1 MTVQC
6 LITSCIVQLNKSLK
20 GLKLHWPNIL
30 YFSTGSILERK
41 WDWSISL
48 SLVCLCKYAFHK
60 TSDQL
65 TPTGY
70 KFLALFLVD
79 KINGRVTSQMFFCPH
94 EDFFIGYLVFDGIRI
109 CHCSQQQL
117 FCKVQEESLVTFSFC
132 LLSYCEPQC
141 SRLVYIASCNIA
153 WL

>member
-79 KINGRVTSQMFFCPH
+79 KINGRVTSQMFFCLH
-94 EDFFIGYLVFDGIRI
+94 EDFFIHYLVFVGIRI
-109 CHCSQQQL
+109 CHCFPETVILWSARRITDNI
-117 FCKVQEESLVTFSFC
+117 LVLHIV
-132 LLSYCEPQC
+132 LLWATMFKIN
-141 SRLVYIASCNIA
+141 VHTSCNIA
-153 WL
+153 RL

>member
-1 MTVQC
+1 MG
-6 LITSCIVQLNKSLK
+6 LIN
-20 GLKLHWPNIL
+20 
-30 YFSTGSILERK
+30 
-41 WDWSISL
+41 ISL

-94 EDFFIGYLVFDGIRI
+94 EDFFIGYLVFVGIRI
-109 CHCSQQQL
+109 CHCFPETVIL
-117 FCKVQEESLVTFSFC
+117 
-132 LLSYCEPQC
+132 
-141 SRLVYIASCNIA
+141 
-153 WL
+153 